1 MSMVKTQKDFNAL
14 YDMLK
19 TYYRGGFVFINNVYA
34 NVDDIAELLTK
45 ISMGLVNVKSITQKG
60 EYQLFIHTEG

>member
-1 MSMVKTQKDFNAL
+1 MVKTQKDFNAL

-19 TYYRGGFVFINNVYA
+19 TYYTGGFVFINNVYA

-45 ISMGLVNVKSITQKG
+45 ISMGLVNVKSIIQKG